1 VPKRDFLRLVDLSK
15 SELEL
20 LLARAGEL
28 KRQLASGT
36 ALPLLAGKTMI
47 MIFEKSS
54 TRTRVSFE
62 VGMQQ
67 LGGRVVY
74 LSGNDCQIGR
84 GEPIKDTAR
93 VLSRYADL
101 IMIRTFAH
109 SIVETLAEYAPI
121 PVINGLTDSHHPCQL
136 LADLLTL
143 CERHANLQALKIAWL
158 GDGNNVAH
166 SWIEAAGILGLTL
179 HLAVPEGYDP
189 DPKLVAEGIA
199 AGGKITISR
208 NPADAARG
216 ADVVMTDVWTS
227 MGQESEKGA
236 RDAIFRPYQLNAGL
250 LALAN
255 RGATVLHCLPAHRG
269 EEITDDVI
277 EGAQSAVFDQAEN
290 RLHAQKAL
298 MEFLLGHVRA

>member
-1 VPKRDFLRLVDLSK
+1 MAKRDFLRLVHQSR
-15 SELEL
+15 SELKL
-20 LLARAGEL
+20 LLTRAADL
-28 KRQLASGT
+28 KRQLAAGNPVAT
-36 ALPLLAGKTMI
+36 LAGKTLI

-74 LSGNDCQIGR
+74 LSGADCQIGR

-109 SIVETLAEYAPI
+109 SIVETMAEYAPV
-121 PVINGLTDSHHPCQL
+121 PVINGLTDWHHPCQL

-143 CERHANLQALKIAWL
+143 TERHANLQSLKIAWL
-158 GDGNNVAH
+158 GDDNNVAH

-179 HLAVPEGYDP
+179 HLAVPKGYDP
-189 DPKLVAEGIA
+189 DPKLVDEGLA
-199 AGGKITISR
+199 AGAKISISR
-208 NPADAARG
+208 DAAAAARG

-227 MGQESEKGA
+227 MGQESEKAA
-236 RDAIFRPYQLNAGL
+236 RDTIFRPYQLNPAL
-250 LALAN
+250 MALAKPN
-255 RGATVLHCLPAHRG
+255 ATVLHCLPAHRG

-277 EGAQSAVFDQAEN
+277 ESPQSAVFDQAEN

-298 MEFLLGHVRA
+298 MEFLLGQVRA